1 MRDDRLLAACLAL
14 LVPLYGLC
22 TEPNPEPA
30 PNPPTPE
37 VLEFLGQWETSD
49 GEFIDPLAL
58 DAMPESEPV
67 NKHHGQA
74 ID

>member
-1 MRDDRLLAACLAL
+1 MRDDRLLATCLAL

-22 TEPNPEPA
+22 TEPKPEPA
-30 PNPPTPE
+30 PNPAPE
-37 VLEFLGQWETSD
+37 LLEFLGRWETND
-49 GEFIDPLAL
+49 GVFIDPLAL

-67 NKHHGQA
+67 SKHHGQA